1 MNLQMFLT
9 LLLLVSALT
18 VLTVEGIK
26 KLLNESGRSY
36 HSNLLA
42 GMTAIVL
49 SFCVGIGYEIF
60 IRAGVT
66 GQEILYLI
74 ALIFLSWLCSMV
86 GYDKVVQAIRQFGI
100 TESEDK

>member
-1 MNLQMFLT
+1 MSLHVFLV
-9 LLLLVSALT
+9 LLLMVSSLT
-18 VLTVEGIK
+18 SLTVEGIK
-26 KLLNESGRSY
+26 KLLDESGRSY
-36 HSNLLA
+36 YSNLLA